1 MIWIWLGVVIS
12 LLLIE
17 FLSRNF
23 TALCFAISAI
33 ISCVMTEFTGNYM
46 YQLGEFLIVGILL
59 ITVIRPLVLKFISDK
74 YNVNIIEKISK
85 KDSQKNNSKKMVK
98 GKKTKKKK

>member
-23 TALCFAISAI
+23 TAVCFALSAT
-33 ISCVMTEFTGNYM
+33 ISCIMTRFTGNYM
-46 YQLGEFLIVGILL
+46 YQLGEFLVIGILL
-59 ITVIRPLVLKFISDK
+59 ITVIRPLILKYILEK
-74 YNVNIIEKISK
+74 YNVDIIEKFRK
-85 KDSQKNNSKKMVK
+85 EDSLKNNSKKKVK
-98 GKKTKKKK
+98 GNKTKKKK